1 MRLDIVISRLL
12 TQRRTN
18 TSMPTTFTNSSYF
31 YSIRQ
36 CESSGVQIISISMN
50 TSLGRIFS
58 SQTNNITS
66 MRMRSKHIRFVKCT
80 QRKRKFFR
88 DFFFSFC
95 KDIFFVQIMIYFMAF
110 IELHD
115 FSVRLCAI
123 ELCKTHDLQPK

>member
-1 MRLDIVISRLL
+1 MRLDIDIFRLP

-31 YSIRQ
+31 YCIRQ
-36 CESSGVQIISISMN
+36 CESSGVQIISISMK

-58 SQTNNITS
+58 SQTYNIAS
-66 MRMRSKHIRFVKCT
+66 MRMRSKYIRFVKCT
-80 QRKRKFFR
+80 QRKRNL
-88 DFFFSFC
+88 FFSFC
-95 KDIFFVQIMIYFMAF
+95 KDIFFVQSMIYFMAF